1 MQLLVH
7 ETTEKGYD
15 GAGQG
20 EDWRQLFLQLSSW
33 REELSA
39 MGEDG
44 IGGTQVIEDTLS
56 RSAFNFVPSAF
67 FAQFAC

>member
-1 MQLLVH
+1 
-7 ETTEKGYD
+7 
-15 GAGQG
+15 
-20 EDWRQLFLQLSSW
+20 
-33 REELSA
+33 

-44 IGGTQVIEDTLS
+44 VGGTQVIEDTLS